1 VNIAVFASGRG
12 SNFSAIAEAVKK
24 GKIKARLSLLVSDN
38 PSAPVIAK
46 ALRAQVKAVIIA
58 REDYSNRADFENEII
73 RLLKKEKIGLVVLAG
88 FMRVL
93 SPDFVG
99 NFKNKIINIH
109 PALLPA
115 FKGAHAIRDA
125 FFYGA
130 KVTGVTV
137 HFVDEKMDHGPIILQ
152 QALVIKASD
161 TLKSL
166 EEKIHKIEH
175 LLYPEAIN
183 IFVKGKLGIKGRR
196 VRISSR
202 KALS

>member
-1 VNIAVFASGRG
+1 MNIAVLASGRG

-38 PSAPVIAK
+38 PSAPVILK

-93 SPDFVG
+93 SPDFVR

-115 FKGAHAIRDA
+115 FKGAHAILDA

-152 QALVIKASD
+152 QALVIKGSD

-166 EEKIHKIEH
+166 EKKIHKIEH

-183 IFVKGKLGIKGRR
+183 IFVKGKLVIKGRK